1 MAVKTVLTIVS
12 GIVGACV
19 VIAAVIAVAL
29 IVPGKPADGA
39 SVHFE
44 GYVELPAHSMLNV
57 LDYLTLNE
65 RNLFVTSESS
75 GAVYKVTLGGRAAPA
90 SGAVA
95 EFTAEPAAHGVSIDP
110 ASGLAYVTRSG
121 VDAVDVFDPG
131 TMKFLRRI
139 PVAADPDALAY
150 DPHNKL
156 FYVASGDS
164 NMATLIDPQA
174 FATVGT
180 IPLGGKPEFVVFNPR
195 SGLLY
200 QNLEDTNSVV
210 VLDLARK
217 AILDRWSILPCRA
230 PTGMALDERQGWLFI
245 GCKDNAVLAVVDIST
260 RRVMATVPI
269 AKGVDSVAFDPQM
282 QRIYTT
288 GKSGM
293 LVVIQQEPG
302 GSYRVLDKISLHYGA
317 HTLAVDPVTHLL
329 YVGYAS
335 LVTQPRIAIFSAR
348 SLAAPHES
356 RGASSE
362 LPPAAHGLQ
371 QRDTLKETTRA
382 HL

>member
-1 MAVKTVLTIVS
+1 MAVKTALTIVL

-19 VIAAVIAVAL
+19 VIAAVIVIAL

-44 GYVELPAHSMLNV
+44 GYVALPAHSPLSV

-65 RNLFVTSESS
+65 RDLFVTSESS
-75 GAVYKVTLGGRAAPA
+75 GTVYKVALGEHAVPA
-90 SGAVA
+90 SATVA
-95 EFTAEPAAHGVSIDP
+95 EFTGEPAAHGVSIDP

-121 VDAVDVFDPG
+121 VDAVDVFDPR
-131 TMKFLRRI
+131 TMKFFKRI

-150 DPHNKL
+150 DPRNKL
-156 FYVASGDS
+156 FYVAGGDS
-164 NMATLIDPQA
+164 NAATLIDPQA
-174 FATVGT
+174 LATVGT
-180 IPLGGKPEFVVFNPR
+180 ISLGGKPEFVVFDPR

-217 AILDRWSILPCRA
+217 AIADRWSILPCHA
-230 PTGMALDERQGWLFI
+230 PTGMALDERQGRLFI
-245 GCKDNAVLAVVDIST
+245 GCKDNALLAVVDIGA
-260 RRVMATVPI
+260 RRVITTVPI
-269 AKGVDSVAFDPQM
+269 ARGVDSVAFDPQM

-288 GKSGM
+288 GKSGV

-302 GSYRVLDKISLHYGA
+302 GSYRVLDTISLHYGA
-317 HTLAVDPVTHLL
+317 HTLAVDPVTHSL

-335 LVTQPRIAIFSAR
+335 LLTQPRIAIFSAR
-348 SLAAPHES
+348 SPAAS
-356 RGASSE
+356 RGTAPQ
-362 LPPAAHGLQ
+362 LPLAAHGHE
-371 QRDTLKETTRA
+371 QRDTPKETTRA
-382 HL
+382 RL

>member
-1 MAVKTVLTIVS
+1 MTVKTVLRIVS

-19 VIAAVIAVAL
+19 VIAAVFAIAL
-29 IVPGKPADGA
+29 ILPGKPADGV

-44 GYVELPAHSMLNV
+44 GYVALPGHSLLNV
-57 LDYLTLNE
+57 LDYLTLTE
-65 RNLFVTSESS
+65 RELFVTSESS
-75 GAVYKVTLGGRAAPA
+75 GAVYRVALGEHATLA
-90 SGAVA
+90 GATVA
-95 EFTAEPAAHGVSIDP
+95 EFTAEPAAHGVSMDP
-110 ASGLAYVTRSG
+110 GTGLAYVTRSG
-121 VDAVDVFDPG
+121 ADAVDVFDPR
-131 TMKFLRRI
+131 TMKFFKRI

-150 DPHNKL
+150 DPRNKL

-164 NMATLIDPQA
+164 NAATLIDPQA
-174 FATVGT
+174 LATVGT
-180 IPLGGKPEFVVFNPR
+180 IHLGGKPEFVVFDPS

-210 VLDLARK
+210 VLDLSRK
-217 AILDRWSILPCRA
+217 AIVDRWSILPCHA
-230 PTGMALDERQGWLFI
+230 PTGMALDERRERLFI
-245 GCKDNAVLAVVDIST
+245 GCKDNALLAVVDIGT
-260 RRVMATVPI
+260 RRVMTTVQI

-288 GKSGM
+288 GKSGE

-302 GSYRVLDKISLHYGA
+302 GSYRVLDRISLHYGA

-348 SLAAPHES
+348 SPAAPHQS
-356 RGASSE
+356 RGASS
-362 LPPAAHGLQ
+362 
-371 QRDTLKETTRA
+371 
-382 HL
+382 

>member
-1 MAVKTVLTIVS
+1 MEAVQVPRQNRLPWREWLQMAVKTVLTIVS

-19 VIAAVIAVAL
+19 VIAAVFAIAL

-44 GYVELPAHSMLNV
+44 GYVALPGHSLLNV
-57 LDYLTLNE
+57 LDYLTLKE
-65 RNLFVTSESS
+65 RDLFVTSESS
-75 GAVYKVTLGGRAAPA
+75 GAVYKVALGEHAAPA
-90 SGAVA
+90 SATVA

-131 TMKFLRRI
+131 TMKLLKRI

-150 DPHNKL
+150 DPRNKL

-164 NMATLIDPQA
+164 SVATLIDPQA
-174 FATVGT
+174 LATVGT

-195 SGLLY
+195 NGLLY

-217 AILDRWSILPCRA
+217 GIVDRWSILPCRA
-230 PTGMALDERQGWLFI
+230 PTGMALDDRQERLFI
-245 GCKDNAVLAVVDIST
+245 GCKDNALLAVVDIRA
-260 RRVMATVPI
+260 RRVMTTVPI

-288 GKSGM
+288 GKSGV

-302 GSYRVLDKISLHYGA
+302 DSYRVLDTISLHYGA

-335 LVTQPRIAIFSAR
+335 LVIQPRIAIFSAR
-348 SLAAPHES
+348 SPAAPHES
-356 RGASSE
+356 PGT
-362 LPPAAHGLQ
+362 LP
-371 QRDTLKETTRA
+371 
-382 HL
+382 